1 LLPRDKVK
9 SFPPWRRTVA
19 ERLLLVLQGAPDI
32 VADEVEQLAD
42 FDMRLLDVAGN
53 RDRTGYR
60 G

>member
-1 LLPRDKVK
+1 MLR
-9 SFPPWRRTVA
+9 
-19 ERLLLVLQGAPDI
+19 GAPDV